1 MTEHLTASHVGYRSG
16 RPYDLAFY
24 TCNFSQMQIIL
35 ICFLTRSTMSCKKI
49 QFRSSNA
56 RVLDMQN
63 LANNSA
69 YLHTFSIF

>member
-35 ICFLTRSTMSCKKI
+35 ICFLTRSTYKKI
-49 QFRSSNA
+49 QFRISNA
-56 RVLDMQN
+56 RVLDMQI